1 MREELTCF
9 PPRVAHQAVRKRLAA
24 LHLSSPLIE
33 LPASSSSNNN
43 NKAGEKNPYLS
54 ASLSRTEG
62 ISLLVSYLDTYY
74 LDLASW
80 LSLSSAYASLGQ
92 YPAALTCLDHA
103 VVLSPHDPFV
113 HLKAAETAYTA
124 AEFSLAWK
132 GFARVVEMSL
142 EPSSRDSVVLQGAAR
157 RAAYGAKLV
166 SRLASSSS
174 KTVNPIF

>member
-1 MREELTCF
+1 M
-9 PPRVAHQAVRKRLAA
+9 RKRLAA

-33 LPASSSSNNN
+33 IPSSSSSTSNN
-43 NKAGEKNPYLS
+43 NKAPSASNPYQS

-74 LDLASW
+74 LDLSSW

-124 AEFSLAWK
+124 GEFPLAWK
-132 GFARVVEMSL
+132 GFARVVEMSI
-142 EPSSRDSVVLQGAAR
+142 EPRGAGGGSTVVLQGAAR

-166 SRLASSSS
+166 SDLLSFFFTETEPS
-174 KTVNPIF
+174 IF